1 MTGIILSI
9 IIPVFILLLNKF
21 YWQKKW
27 ENMSEEKR
35 QEFKEGMGKFN
46 AWIDAW
52 MKRALIVLLL
62 FIVALMIFN
71 NLD

>member
-1 MTGIILSI
+1 MKIAIVILIILSLF
-9 IIPVFILLLNKF
+9 IPILNK
-21 YWQKKW
+21 YYSKKMA
-27 ENMSEEKR
+27 NMSEEKR